1 MLNSA
6 WIEEAIRVNSVHP
19 QHSDAPFRQL
29 HHYALLFHDEMVE
42 ALAWGID
49 ARLVKG
55 TMRAILREL
64 AVSLIEQV

>member
-1 MLNSA
+1 MARLG
-6 WIEEAIRVNSVHP
+6 
-19 QHSDAPFRQL
+19 RQPVL
-29 HHYALLFHDEMVE
+29 RGRRSES